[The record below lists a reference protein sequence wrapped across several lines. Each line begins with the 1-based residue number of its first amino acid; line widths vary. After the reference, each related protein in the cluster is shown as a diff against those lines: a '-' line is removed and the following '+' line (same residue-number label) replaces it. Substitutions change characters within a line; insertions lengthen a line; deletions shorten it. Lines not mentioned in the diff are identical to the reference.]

1 MGSKQ
6 WIVVA
11 LLAAASAQAQDA
23 ASSSRDN
30 QARIYIAPYAG
41 YAHLRVDRGRIYEQD
56 DTVKVD
62 ALQVGGSL
70 GFRAPFGLT
79 LEVGQSDALHA
90 SWFDDHGDLELTHR
104 YVSLGWRVPA
114 GERWYLTPRVGRL
127 HWTLE
132 SSHRWLFENG
142 ADRDYEI
149 DGYENFWE
157 LGLSHELNPHIS
169 LGLNFKDV
177 NEDFG
182 HSRSLAFVAS
192 FAF

>member
-1 MGSKQ
+1 MGSTK

-11 LLAAASAQAQDA
+11 LLAAASAQAQDGA
-23 ASSSRDN
+23 PPSRDN

-41 YAHLRVDRGRIYEQD
+41 YAHMRVDRGQIYEQD

-62 ALQVGGSL
+62 AIEVGASL
-70 GFRAPFGLT
+70 GFRTPFGLM

-104 YVSLGWRVPA
+104 YASVGWRLPA
-114 GERWYLTPRVGRL
+114 GERWFFTPRVGRL

-132 SSHRWLFENG
+132 SSHRWLFDDAG
-142 ADRDYEI
+142 DRDYEI
-149 DGYENFWE
+149 DGYQNFWE
-157 LGLSHELNPHIS
+157 MGLTHELNPHIS

-177 NEDFG
+177 NQDFG
-182 HSRSLAFVAS
+182 HSRSLVFVAS